1 MSLSSKPGVY
11 VTKDSSKDW
20 TKQFKGLNRAVLVG
34 IQEKEGVHLTNSKYT
49 VAQVGIINE
58 FGNPSARIPARPFM
72 ATTLNTN
79 RKKYGKMLE
88 NAAKAHTTL
97 KGGKTGSVEANL
109 RTIGAIA
116 VRDVKTTITTLSE
129 PANAPY
135 TIKKKGAD
143 NPLIESGQ
151 MRNSITFRIE
161 KLDGGKK
168 R

>member
-49 VAQVGIINE
+49 VAQVGIIQE
-58 FGNPSARIPARPFM
+58 LGNSAVNIPPRPFM
-72 ATTLNTN
+72 ETTLNTN